1 MTGAAPGRADF
12 AASLS
17 QHPLPTHAVG
27 EVIGHA
33 LEQVGEAPDLAVLFV
48 TAAHAGAME
57 DIARAVREVLRPG
70 CQLAAS
76 AVSVLAGAQEVEEQP
91 AMALWA
97 ARLGERVTP
106 VRLTAAPSPDGMQIS
121 GMPALEPGDD
131 RVLVLLADPF
141 TFPVDQ
147 LLEQLTE
154 EAPTLRVAGGMASAA
169 RGPGGNR
176 LVLDG
181 AVTADGA
188 VGALLPAGA
197 SVTTVVSQGCRPI
210 GDPMTVTRSE
220 GQVVYELAGRPALE
234 RLVELLGSLS
244 EEERALAQQGIH
256 LGHVIDEH
264 KAEFTRGD
272 FLIRNV
278 LGGDRDAG
286 AIAVGDDV
294 QLGATVQF
302 QVRDASSADED
313 LRELLA
319 GEHAASALVFTCNGR
334 GMRLFGQPDHDA
346 EVIDAHVEGGAT
358 AGMFCAGELGPVGGQ
373 SFLHGFTASVLLFNG
388 RKQIQ

>member
-1 MTGAAPGRADF
+1 MLVA
-12 AASLS
+12 
-17 QHPLPTHAVG
+17 
-27 EVIGHA
+27 
-33 LEQVGEAPDLAVLFV
+33 
-48 TAAHAGAME
+48 
-57 DIARAVREVLRPG
+57 
-70 CQLAAS
+70 
-76 AVSVLAGAQEVEEQP
+76 
-91 AMALWA
+91 
-97 ARLGERVTP
+97 
-106 VRLTAAPSPDGMQIS
+106 
-121 GMPALEPGDD
+121 GMPQIEGDAD

-141 TFPVDQ
+141 TFPVDA
-147 LLEQLTE
+147 LLAQVTDDMP
-154 EAPTLRVAGGMASAA
+154 ALRVVGGMASAA

-176 LVLDG
+176 LVLDEM
-181 AVTADGA
+181 VTADGA

-197 SVTTVVSQGCRPI
+197 PVTTVVSQGCRPI

-264 KAEFTRGD
+264 KAEFGRGD

-278 LGGDRDAG
+278 LGGDREAG

-294 QLGATVQF
+294 ELGATVQF
-302 QVRDASSADED
+302 QVRDAASADED

-319 GEHAASALVFTCNGR
+319 GEHAAGALVFTCNGR
-334 GMRLFGQPDHDA
+334 GIRLFGQPDHDA

-358 AGMFCAGELGPVGGQ
+358 AGMFCAGEVGPVGGR
-373 SFLHGFTASVLLFNG
+373 SFLHRFTASVLLFNSP
-388 RKQIQ
+388 KQFQ